1 MADRISGFFW
11 FIFSVII
18 AVQSYYLELGNLHSP
33 KAGFLPFLA
42 SSALGILSLV
52 LLLSTAMGRRRI
64 KKDQKIEFNKE
75 RLHKA
80 LYALIS
86 LFVFALLL
94 NTLGFILSGMIF
106 IFFLVGIVE
115 PQKWYIVVITTI
127 LVPLISYMIFAV
139 WLNVQMPKGF
149 LFF

>member
-18 AVQSYYLELGNLHSP
+18 AAQSYYLEVGNLHSP

-42 SSALGILSLV
+42 SSALGILSLI
-52 LLLSTAMGRRRI
+52 LLLSTAMGRRRT
-64 KKDQKIEFNKE
+64 KKDGKIEFNKE

-94 NTLGFILSGMIF
+94 NTFGFILSAMIF
-106 IFFLVGIVE
+106 IFLLVGIAE